1 MDLTRKNEESTNDA
15 SEDPNGFLFR
25 LAVLYTEYKYSR
37 PITVKLLHNEISA
50 VVEALDVWTEGYKG
64 TVYEEEE
71 LIEGLH
77 DQMSVVIDART
88 KLWRMIK

>member
-1 MDLTRKNEESTNDA
+1 MGLTRRNERNTNDDSA
-15 SEDPNGFLFR
+15 PKRFLFR

-37 PITVKLLHNEISA
+37 PMTVRLLREEISA

-64 TVYEEEE
+64 TIDEDEE

-77 DQMSVVIDART
+77 NQMSVVIDARD
-88 KLWRMIK
+88 KLWREIK